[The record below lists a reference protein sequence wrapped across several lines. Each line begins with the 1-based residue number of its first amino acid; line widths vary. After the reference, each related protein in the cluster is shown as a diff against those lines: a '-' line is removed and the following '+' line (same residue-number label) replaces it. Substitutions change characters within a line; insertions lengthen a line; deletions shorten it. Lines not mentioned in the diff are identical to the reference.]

1 MTCWQVPWIFFLSHG
16 SDMDLKKLATVKP
29 MGADKKDPTKACFV
43 AKGPGKGPPSKTE
56 NF

>member
-1 MTCWQVPWIFFLSHG
+1 
-16 SDMDLKKLATVKP
+16 MDLKKLATMKP
-29 MGADKKDPTKACFV
+29 MGADKKDPTKACFI